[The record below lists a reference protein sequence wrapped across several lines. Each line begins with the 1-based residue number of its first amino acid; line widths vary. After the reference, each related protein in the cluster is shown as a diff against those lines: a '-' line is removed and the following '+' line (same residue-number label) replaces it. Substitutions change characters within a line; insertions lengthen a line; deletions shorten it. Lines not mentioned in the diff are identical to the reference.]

1 MKSNSFCPK
10 FTIPMVAIIIV
21 LTIAGCGSNAATTS
35 GNPNANTTSNLPTSS
50 APATSP
56 TTTPPASTTTAPP
69 TASIPPTTLPPTTP
83 PVTTTTQPPVTY
95 AYSVNVAVKTNV
107 GNYLVN
113 SRGFA
118 LYYTTSDRPNYSN
131 LPDETITAW
140 PVFFVPTL
148 AVGSGLNSA
157 DFGIFTRDSGVKQIT
172 YKGYPLYLS
181 IYDKSS
187 GDTMGNGL
195 GGVWF
200 VVKP

>member
-1 MKSNSFCPK
+1 MD
-10 FTIPMVAIIIV
+10 
-21 LTIAGCGSNAATTS
+21 
-35 GNPNANTTSNLPTSS
+35 
-50 APATSP
+50 
-56 TTTPPASTTTAPP
+56 
-69 TASIPPTTLPPTTP
+69 
-83 PVTTTTQPPVTY
+83 
-95 AYSVNVAVKTNV
+95 
-107 GNYLVN
+107 

-148 AVGSGLNSA
+148 TVGSGLNSA
-157 DFGIFTRDSGVKQIT
+157 DFGIFTRDTGLKQIT

-181 IYDKSS
+181 VYDKSS
-187 GDTMGNGL
+187 GDTMGNAL